1 VPSEL
6 DRREKR
12 PEQQPLR
19 QPQQPQQVAVPA
31 VPQNMSIPI
40 THSPIRV
47 ISDIDDTVKLSN
59 ILGGARAIFQ
69 NVFVKDLKES
79 IIPGMGEFYTKMWER
94 GVRFHYVVS
103 FRWFH
108 DSSFLLA
115 QEVFFFLQSNGP
127 FEILPIV
134 NEFMRIS
141 GLPLG
146 A

>member
-1 VPSEL
+1 
-6 DRREKR
+6 
-12 PEQQPLR
+12 
-19 QPQQPQQVAVPA
+19 
-31 VPQNMSIPI
+31 MSIPI

-69 NVFVKDLKES
+69 NVFVKDLKEN

-103 FRWFH
+103 FFFSRYIF
-108 DSSFLLA
+108 SFGSRGC
-115 QEVFFFLQSNGP
+115 FFFLQSNGP

-146 A
+146 MYVLSDMLVVRKCIHASSLKAR